1 MQIKQLNKSVYAG
14 RKFTARYFTDGYYDI
29 RQTESGFNIAYTPF
43 EKTLEK
49 SLDYEFFEEWLED
62 PVAFGAFDGEN
73 LLGFVEGSVEEWNNR
88 FRISSICVFDEL
100 RRGEGIGNALIETII
115 ETAKSSGA
123 RMAVLETQTCNER
136 AIAFYK
142 KHGFPLSDSTFTH
155 IQTTTRNAAKC
166 A

>member
-1 MQIKQLNKSVYAG
+1 MQIKQLNKSTYAG

-73 LLGFVEGSVEEWNNR
+73 LLGFVEGSVEEWNGEVIR
-88 FRISSICVFDEL
+88 RAHGSPRDADLQRKSDCVL
-100 RRGEGIGNALIETII
+100 
-115 ETAKSSGA
+115 
-123 RMAVLETQTCNER
+123 
-136 AIAFYK
+136 
-142 KHGFPLSDSTFTH
+142 
-155 IQTTTRNAAKC
+155 
-166 A
+166 

>member
-1 MQIKQLNKSVYAG
+1 MQIKQLNKSAYAG

-73 LLGFVEGSVEEWNNR
+73 LLGFVEGSSRN
-88 FRISSICVFDEL
+88 
-100 RRGEGIGNALIETII
+100 GT
-115 ETAKSSGA
+115 TASES
-123 RMAVLETQTCNER
+123 AVSACSMSCAAER
-136 AIAFYK
+136 E
-142 KHGFPLSDSTFTH
+142 
-155 IQTTTRNAAKC
+155 
-166 A
+166 

>member
-1 MQIKQLNKSVYAG
+1 MQIKQLNKSAYAG

-62 PVAFGAFDGEN
+62 PVA
-73 LLGFVEGSVEEWNNR
+73 EWNNR

-142 KHGFPLSDSTFTH
+142 KHGFSLIGFDLYSYSNDDPKRCEVRIEMGKKL
-155 IQTTTRNAAKC
+155 IVR
-166 A
+166 

>member
-1 MQIKQLNKSVYAG
+1 MQIKQLNKSAYAG

-88 FRISSICVFDEL
+88 FRISSICVFDAFARSKKSWKRKLPNQQYL
-100 RRGEGIGNALIETII
+100 RVR
-115 ETAKSSGA
+115 
-123 RMAVLETQTCNER
+123 
-136 AIAFYK
+136 
-142 KHGFPLSDSTFTH
+142 
-155 IQTTTRNAAKC
+155 
-166 A
+166 